1 MTYFQFTINRSGLR
15 FFTILC
21 CCSLTV
27 LVVVVVFSACSRCCC
42 IPYICVRLQHGNRKQ
57 NKSLTPDSKCFYAK
71 RTAHSMPTYCIHS
84 IRYFCNCTRNS
95 SKSIP
100 FSFVWSNKMFNQMA
114 CTWLRFAQFKWQPSI
129 QCIPLID
136 CSHHI
141 HQSIVS
147 FVTRGDVCTLLLMN
161 KLDWHF
167 A

>member
-15 FFTILC
+15 FFTIFFS
-21 CCSLTV
+21 CSL
-27 LVVVVVFSACSRCCC
+27 FSSRRRLFSRCCC
-42 IPYICVRLQHGNRKQ
+42 IPHICVWLQHGNRKQ

-71 RTAHSMPTYCIHS
+71 RTAPNILYTKYFDILQLHTKFISKQFPFPSFDPIKCFIKWLAHAGWGLRISNGSPTAH
-84 IRYFCNCTRNS
+84 
-95 SKSIP
+95 
-100 FSFVWSNKMFNQMA
+100 
-114 CTWLRFAQFKWQPSI
+114 L

-147 FVTRGDVCTLLLMN
+147 VVTRGDVCTLLLMN